1 MAIIQDG
8 TVSLHIN
15 GASNGNEGYRQF
27 SHAKVCAQSWTN
39 IMTFTITS
47 NPSFPRIVRLWVNSW
62 SWRWSGSGMAGT
74 VSEARFR
81 KISINANINTNGV
94 WSNQDS
100 YQVSNAGNDISSTGW
115 GIVGSELRIE
125 GIGYAGNDVM
135 MGISVLGF
143 TNSWDRMSVTY
154 N

>member
-1 MAIIQDG
+1 MAILQDG
-8 TVSLHIN
+8 TVGLHIS
-15 GASNGNEGYRQF
+15 GASNANEGYRQF
-27 SHAKVCAQSWTN
+27 SHAKVCAQSWTT

-47 NPSFPRIVRLWVNSW
+47 NPPFPRVVRLWVNSW
-62 SWRWSGSGMAGT
+62 AWRWSGSGMANP

-81 KISINANINTNGV
+81 KFSVNANIGTGGT
-94 WSNQDS
+94 WSNLDS
-100 YQVSNAGNDISSTGW
+100 YQVSNAGNDISNTGW
-115 GIVGSELRIE
+115 DFVGSELRII

-143 TNSWDRMSVTY
+143 TNSWDRMSITY